1 MQSLQLK
8 SCFLFVQRFA
18 TFVISFKPELI
29 SWENVFKI
37 GLIFFPQV
45 PRHLQRRLHPW
56 IVHPLRRWR
65 LKCSGRS
72 TQTRLVHR
80 WLDFDHFHINHY
92 TFLKQHGQLRCHSE
106 NRFQIARIFS
116 VSGFPPVFCQEKK
129 ITEFQSQLA
138 GGKYTS
144 IFLRFGGGKIV
155 EKRSMGKNYLKLSP
169 QNLYNFFGFFVK
181 CNNLD

>member
-106 NRFQIARIFS
+106 NRFQIAEYFLS
-116 VSGFPPVFCQEKK
+116 PVFLQSFARRKKSLNFNPNWLGENILPFSSALVGEKLLK
-129 ITEFQSQLA
+129 IGLWGRIT
-138 GGKYTS
+138 
-144 IFLRFGGGKIV
+144 
-155 EKRSMGKNYLKLSP
+155 
-169 QNLYNFFGFFVK
+169 
-181 CNNLD
+181 